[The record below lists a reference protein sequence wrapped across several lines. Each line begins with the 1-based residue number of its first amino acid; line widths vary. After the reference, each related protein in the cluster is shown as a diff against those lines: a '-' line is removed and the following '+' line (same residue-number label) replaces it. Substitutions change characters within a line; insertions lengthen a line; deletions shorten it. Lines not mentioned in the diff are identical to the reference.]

1 MAIKK
6 QEMGNVLIIGNSGVG
21 KSTLI
26 NAVLGDEVAET
37 GWGTEGTTRELAIKE
52 SPDKK
57 VPFRIIDTVGFEPS
71 FFKQHMAINA
81 VKKWSKE
88 CAKEGK
94 EDNAI
99 NVIWFCV
106 DGTAAKL
113 FPDTIQNLSRAT
125 SMWKSVPIIVVIT
138 KSYSVPDRQKNIE
151 MVTQAFAKQA
161 KYSKNLKKIIPVVAQ
176 PFYITDDVCSPPQGI
191 SELIE
196 ATNECMPEGLKAG
209 ASDLT
214 KFILTR
220 KRALAHSVVVTAT
233 GIGAG
238 VAAIPFNFADA
249 AMLGPIELT
258 EIEAIA
264 KIYGIN
270 KDDESKKFIDT
281 LVEAG
286 TISTAAKGALSS
298 FKQVAKQFPVVKV
311 ANAVVAGGFVA
322 TLGEIAI
329 YAFEQIYLGNRSLDE
344 LEWLKNITEVFFKK
358 GLISKLGDV
367 ANSLKDKDNTD
378 IKAAVSALLKTFESF
393 SSELSVIDNR
403 PNIRR

>member
-1 MAIKK
+1 MAVKEAK
-6 QEMGNVLIIGNSGVG
+6 MGNVLVIGNSGVG

-26 NAVLGDEVAET
+26 NSVLGKEVAPT
-37 GWGTEGTTRELAIKE
+37 GWGTHGTTKELEIYK

-57 VPFRIIDTVGFEPS
+57 IPFRIIDTIGFEPS
-71 FFKQHMAINA
+71 YFKRRAAINA
-81 VKKWSKE
+81 VKAWSKE
-88 CAKEGK
+88 CAKDGQ

-106 DGTAAKL
+106 DGTSAKL
-113 FPDTIQNLSRAT
+113 FPQTIQNLSKAT
-125 SMWKSVPIIVVIT
+125 SMWKSVPVIVTIT
-138 KSYSVPDRQKNIE
+138 KSYSIPDRQRNID
-151 MVTQAFAKQA
+151 MVTSAFAKQD

-176 PFYITDDVCSPPQGI
+176 SFFITDDVYAPPQGI
-191 SELIE
+191 DELIT

-220 KRALAHSVVVTAT
+220 KKALSHSVVAAAT
-233 GIGAG
+233 GAG
-238 VAAIPFNFADA
+238 VAVAAIPFNFADA
-249 AMLGPIELT
+249 AMLGPIEMA

-264 KIYGIN
+264 RIFGIN

-286 TISTAAKGALSS
+286 TVGAAAKGVLSGI
-298 FKQVAKQFPVVKV
+298 KQLAKQLPVVKI
-311 ANAVVAGGFVA
+311 ANAIVAGGIVA

-344 LEWLKNITEVFFKK
+344 LEWLKKLTENFFEE
-358 GLISKLGDV
+358 GLNSRIEEVTKTIKDRDISDVKDV
-367 ANSLKDKDNTD
+367 ADTMIKYVESLSKEFYKSDKPD
-378 IKAAVSALLKTFESF
+378 AQE
-393 SSELSVIDNR
+393 
-403 PNIRR
+403 